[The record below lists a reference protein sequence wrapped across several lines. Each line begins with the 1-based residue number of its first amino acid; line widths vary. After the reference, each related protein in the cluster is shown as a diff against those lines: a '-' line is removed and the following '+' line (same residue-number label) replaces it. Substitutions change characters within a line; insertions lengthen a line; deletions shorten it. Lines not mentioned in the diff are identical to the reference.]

1 MFSTNVI
8 TLQGM
13 NAARAIL
20 AGGKKITITRA
31 VGGESVSLEGGLPAM
46 TALPGVNQTLSVVSL
61 IQGNNGP
68 ELLLRIASAGLQTA
82 YTLRQIGIYAK
93 LDDEVEILFQ
103 ILQDE
108 TGVSVPAESDS
119 VGITLDLKIGL
130 AVDVGEAAVTLDSA
144 AYVTYGQL
152 QVIMGDVP
160 RTRDSVTFSVAP
172 QNWERNLTPSGD
184 PVPLGLDWRAVIRD
198 GRFSASY
205 FPLVIFHSGFLP
217 VTARHGVSSHCDI
230 EDGVL
235 YLYAQEK
242 PESVLMGECHMLITE
257 QSELSG
263 LPVEAGASGGGTWGD
278 LFGLS

>member
-1 MFSTNVI
+1 MFSTNVV
-8 TLQGM
+8 TFQGM
-13 NAARAIL
+13 NTARALL
-20 AGGKKITITRA
+20 AGNKTMIITRA
-31 VGGESVSLEGGLPAM
+31 VGGSGVASESGLPAL
-46 TALPGVNQTLSVVSL
+46 TVLPHINQELSIVSL

-68 ELLLRIASAGLQTA
+68 ELLVRIASAGLQSA
-82 YTLRQIGIYAK
+82 YTLHQIGIYAR
-93 LDDEVEILFQ
+93 LDDEEEFLFQ

-108 TGVSVPAESDS
+108 GGVNIPAQSEA
-119 VGITLDLKIGL
+119 VGITLDVRVGL
-130 AVDVGEAAVTLDSA
+130 AVEVGEATVTLDSA

>member
-13 NAARAIL
+13 NAARALL

-93 LDDEVEILFQ
+93 LDDEEEILFQ

-160 RTRDSVTFSVAP
+160 RTRDSVTFSVNP
-172 QNWERNLTPSGD
+172 SQWEESLTGAGE
-184 PVPLGLDWRAVIRD
+184 PVYPGLCWQAVIQNA
-198 GRFSASY
+198 RFSNAY
-205 FPLVIFHSGFLP
+205 FPLLLFHPSALP
-217 VTARHGVSSHCDI
+217 ATARYGISTFCDMR
-230 EDGVL
+230 DGEL
-235 YLYAQEK
+235 YLFAREK
-242 PESVLMGECHMLITE
+242 PETGLVCECRMFITE
-257 QSELSG
+257 ASELNA
-263 LPVEAGASGGGTWGD
+263 LPVEPGVSGSATWGA
-278 LFGLS
+278 LFGL